1 MVMEGGIT
9 INVLVLVIGES
20 GTGKSASMRN
30 CTADRFSIVNVSK
43 KPLPFKSD
51 IRMLNTDD
59 YMKIT
64 AALKSVKTPSIVI
77 DDSQYLMVNAFMR
90 RSLEKGY
97 DKYNEMAN
105 AHWRLIQTALNDT
118 PDGTIVYFMSHIER
132 DQVGNEKAK
141 TIGRMIDQYVTLEGL
156 FTIVLKTHV
165 KDGKY
170 TFITHNSGFDTVKT
184 PLGMFKDDEI
194 DNDLL
199 MVDDIIREYYGMGVK
214 DADTSV
220 TV

>member
-1 MVMEGGIT
+1 MAIP
-9 INVLVLVIGES
+9 VLILGES

-30 CTADRFSIVNVSK
+30 CTAERFSIINVSR

-51 IRMLNTDD
+51 MRMLNTDD

-64 AALKSVKTPSIVI
+64 AALKSAKTPSIVI

-105 AHWRLIQTALNDT
+105 NHWKLIQTVINDL
-118 PDGTIVYFMSHIER
+118 PDTTIVYFMSHIER
-132 DQVGNEKAK
+132 DQMGNEKAK

-156 FTIVLKTHV
+156 FTIVLKTYV

-170 TFITHNSGFDTVKT
+170 SFITHNSGFDTVKT

-199 MVDDIIREYYGMGVK
+199 MVDDTIREYYNMNKEEK
-214 DADTSV
+214 DNG
-220 TV
+220 

>member
-1 MVMEGGIT
+1 MVLKGGIT

-20 GTGKSASMRN
+20 GTGKSASMRT

-51 IRMLNTDD
+51 IRMLNPDD

-132 DQVGNEKAK
+132 DQLGNEKAK

-199 MVDDIIREYYGMGVK
+199 MVDDTIREYYNMNK
-214 DADTSV
+214 EEE
-220 TV
+220 

>member
-1 MVMEGGIT
+1 
-9 INVLVLVIGES
+9 
-20 GTGKSASMRN
+20 MRN

-64 AALKSVKTPSIVI
+64 SALKSVKTPSIVI

-184 PLGMFKDDEI
+184 PLGMFPENEI

-199 MVDDIIREYYGMGVK
+199 MVDDTIREYYGMNKEVE
-214 DADTSV
+214 A
-220 TV
+220 

>member
-1 MVMEGGIT
+1 MAIP
-9 INVLVLVIGES
+9 VLILGES

-30 CTADRFSIVNVSK
+30 CPAERFSIINVSR
-43 KPLPFKSD
+43 KPLPFRSS

-59 YMKIT
+59 YSKIT
-64 AALKSVKTPSIVI
+64 AALKSAKTPSIVI

-90 RSLEKGY
+90 RSFEKGY

-105 AHWRLIQTALNDT
+105 NHWKLIQTVINDL
-118 PDGTIVYFMSHIER
+118 PENMIVYFMSHIDR

-184 PLGMFKDDEI
+184 PLGMFEVNEI

-199 MVDDIIREYYGMGVK
+199 AVDDVIRAYYGMK
-214 DADTSV
+214 KEDEE
-220 TV
+220 

>member
-1 MVMEGGIT
+1 
-9 INVLVLVIGES
+9 
-20 GTGKSASMRN
+20 
-30 CTADRFSIVNVSK
+30 
-43 KPLPFKSD
+43 
-51 IRMLNTDD
+51 
-59 YMKIT
+59 
-64 AALKSVKTPSIVI
+64 
-77 DDSQYLMVNAFMR
+77 
-90 RSLEKGY
+90 
-97 DKYNEMAN
+97 
-105 AHWRLIQTALNDT
+105 
-118 PDGTIVYFMSHIER
+118 MSHIER

-199 MVDDIIREYYGMGVK
+199 MVDDTIREYYNMNK
-214 DADTSV
+214 EEE
-220 TV
+220 

>member
-1 MVMEGGIT
+1 MRVG
-9 INVLVLVIGES
+9 VLILGES

-30 CTADRFSIVNVSK
+30 CTADRFSIVNVSQ
-43 KPLPFKSD
+43 KPLPFRSD
-51 IRMLNTDD
+51 MKMLNTDD

-118 PDGTIVYFMSHIER
+118 PDGTVVYFMSHIER
-132 DQVGNEKAK
+132 DQLGNEKAK

-199 MVDDIIREYYGMGVK
+199 IVDDTIREYYGMNKEGK
-214 DADTSV
+214 DNG
-220 TV
+220 

>member
-1 MVMEGGIT
+1 MILKGGIT

-184 PLGMFKDDEI
+184 PLGMFPENEI

-199 MVDDIIREYYGMGVK
+199 MVDDTIREYYNMNKEDK
-214 DADTSV
+214 DNG
-220 TV
+220 

>member
-1 MVMEGGIT
+1 MRVG
-9 INVLVLVIGES
+9 VLLLGES
-20 GTGKSASMRN
+20 GPGKSASMRN
-30 CTADRFSIVNVSK
+30 CTAERFSIVNVSK
-43 KPLPFKSD
+43 KPLPFRSD
-51 IRMLNTDD
+51 MKMLNTDD

-64 AALKSVKTPSIVI
+64 SALKSVKTPSIVI

-141 TIGRMIDQYVTLEGL
+141 TIGKMIDQYVTLEGL

-199 MVDDIIREYYGMGVK
+199 MVDDVIREYYGMGEK
-214 DADTSV
+214 QNADD
-220 TV
+220 

>member
-1 MVMEGGIT
+1 MRVG
-9 INVLVLVIGES
+9 VLILGES

-30 CTADRFSIVNVSK
+30 CTADRFSIVNVSQ
-43 KPLPFKSD
+43 KPLPFRSD
-51 IRMLNTDD
+51 MKMLNTDD

-90 RSLEKGY
+90 RALEKGF
-97 DKYNEMAN
+97 DKFSEMAN

-165 KDGKY
+165 KDWKY

-184 PLGMFKDDEI
+184 PLGMFPENEI

-199 MVDDIIREYYGMGVK
+199 MVDDTIREYYGMNK
-214 DADTSV
+214 EEE
-220 TV
+220 

>member
-1 MVMEGGIT
+1 MVLKGGIT

-199 MVDDIIREYYGMGVK
+199 TVDNVIREYYGMGEK
-214 DADTSV
+214 DDAGKSV
-220 TV
+220 

>member
-1 MVMEGGIT
+1 MRVG
-9 INVLVLVIGES
+9 VLVLGES

-30 CTADRFSIVNVSK
+30 CTAERFSIVNVSQ

-184 PLGMFKDDEI
+184 PLGMFKENEI
-194 DNDLL
+194 DNGLL
-199 MVDDIIREYYGMGVK
+199 MVDDTIREYYGMGEK
-214 DADTSV
+214 QEGGD
-220 TV
+220 